1 MKVESWLFLGGV
13 FFFTPV
19 AIVYGIMTK
28 WNEPVGVL
36 ATFMLVGMTLMVG
49 WYLLHTSR
57 RVGARPEDRVDG
69 DIHENA
75 GAIGLFAPW
84 SWWPLVLGTGA
95 AVGFL
100 GLAVGFWVLYIG
112 VGFTIIGLVG
122 WVYEFS
128 RGNHAH

>member
-1 MKVESWLFLGGV
+1 MKVESWLFLGGL
-13 FFFTPV
+13 FFFTPT
-19 AIVYGIMTK
+19 AIVYGYMTN
-28 WNEPVGVL
+28 WMEPVGML
-36 ATFMLVGMTLMVG
+36 ALFMLAAMTLMVG

-57 RVGARPEDRVDG
+57 RVGPRPEDRVDG
-69 DIHENA
+69 EIHENA
-75 GAIGLFAPW
+75 GAVGLFAPW
-84 SWWPLVLGTGA
+84 SWWPLILSTGA

-112 VGFTIIGLVG
+112 AGLTVIALVG